1 MSEFVKDIRNMHKQ
15 FGVHQWLRDPKN
27 KDKLRDFM
35 VFRLDFLEEEFEE
48 TQKAFFSNDKEGV
61 VDGLID
67 LIVVAIGTLDILGV
81 DTDKAWDEV
90 HGANMSKEPGIKESR
105 PNPLGLPDMIKKPDW
120 KGPNHEGNTGRLDEF
135 LKIKNK

>member
-15 FGVHQWLRDPKN
+15 FGVHQWLRDSKN
-27 KDKLRDFM
+27 KNKLRDFM

>member
-1 MSEFVKDIRNMHKQ
+1 MHKQ
-15 FGVHQWLRDPKN
+15 FGVHQWLRDSKN

-90 HGANMSKEPGIKESR
+90 HGANISKEPGIKESR

>member
-15 FGVHQWLRDPKN
+15 FGVHQWLRDSKN

-67 LIVVAIGTLDILGV
+67 LIVIAIGTLDILGV

-90 HGANMSKEPGIKESR
+90 HEANMSKEPGIKESR

>member
-15 FGVHQWLRDPKN
+15 FGVHQWLRDSKN

-105 PNPLGLPDMIKKPDW
+105 PNPLGLPDMIKKSDW

>member
-15 FGVHQWLRDPKN
+15 FGVHQWLRDSKN
-27 KDKLRDFM
+27 KNKLRDFM

-120 KGPNHEGNTGRLDEF
+120 KGPNHECNTGRLYEF

>member
-15 FGVHQWLRDPKN
+15 FGVHQWLRDSKN

-90 HGANMSKEPGIKESR
+90 HEANMSKEPGIKESR

>member
-1 MSEFVKDIRNMHKQ
+1 MSLSPHYFNFR
-15 FGVHQWLRDPKN
+15 KN
-27 KDKLRDFM
+27 KKVDEKKIKDSML
-35 VFRLDFLEEEFEE
+35 
-48 TQKAFFSNDKEGV
+48 

>member
-15 FGVHQWLRDPKN
+15 FGVHQWLRDSKN
-27 KDKLRDFM
+27 KNKLRDFM

-105 PNPLGLPDMIKKPDW
+105 PNPLGLPDMIKIWQFVLEVSSFK
-120 KGPNHEGNTGRLDEF
+120 K
-135 LKIKNK
+135 LK